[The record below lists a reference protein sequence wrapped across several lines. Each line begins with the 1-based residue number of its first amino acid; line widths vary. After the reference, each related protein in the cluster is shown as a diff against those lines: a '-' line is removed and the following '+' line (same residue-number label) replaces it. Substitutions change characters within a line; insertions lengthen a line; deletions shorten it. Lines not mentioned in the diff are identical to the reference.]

1 MKPLLLTIAAVLLV
15 GCGESQQ
22 QTVPDPTEVKLVEP
36 VAEAAKPAP
45 PLTTA
50 TPAEAQPPQPVAEV
64 PVQDAEAA
72 KKEANRALMAAARDG
87 NIEAIKQQLAAG
99 ADVNAGEEEAFTPL
113 DHATLWG
120 HKEISDLIRK
130 HGGKSGVDLIL
141 KHACCKKD
149 EELEAE
155 GK

>member
-1 MKPLLLTIAAVLLV
+1 MIRTMKLIITTIAAVLLV

-36 VAEAAKPAP
+36 VAEAAKPELP
-45 PLTTA
+45 VTTA

-64 PVQDAEAA
+64 PVQDAKAA
-72 KKEANRALMAAARDG
+72 NPQANRALMAAARDG

-99 ADVNAGEEEAFTPL
+99 ADVNAIDDEGLTPL
-113 DHATLWG
+113 DRFRDEETAAL
-120 HKEISDLIRK
+120 LYK
-130 HGGKSGVDLIL
+130 HGAKRARDL
-141 KHACCKKD
+141 K
-149 EELEAE
+149 AE